1 MKLYLNDAIQKP
13 VKCYLN
19 DLEVGQVF
27 VDKDGDYC
35 MKIVPEEDEIG
46 NLLTIVVLSGHA
58 LGECLAYDEDA
69 LVIPVEA
76 ELNIIKY
83 E

>member
-27 VDKDGDYC
+27 IDNAGDYC
-35 MKIVPEEDEIG
+35 MKIKPEEDEIG
-46 NLLTIVVLSGHA
+46 DILTAVALSG
-58 LGECLAYDEDA
+58 GVVGSCLAYDEDT

-76 ELNIIKY
+76 ELNVIKY

>member
-1 MKLYLNDAIQKP
+1 MKLYLNDPTHKP

-27 VDKDGDYC
+27 VDDDGDYC
-35 MKIVPEEDEIG
+35 MKITPEDSIDGSLLTAVALSGVEIG
-46 NLLTIVVLSGHA
+46 RCLSYH
-58 LGECLAYDEDA
+58 EDI

>member
-13 VKCYLN
+13 VLRYLK
-19 DLEVGQVF
+19 DLEVGQIF
-27 VDKDGDYC
+27 IDDDGDYC
-35 MKIVPEEDEIG
+35 MKIAPEENVDGNILTAVTLSSVDIG
-46 NLLTIVVLSGHA
+46 R
-58 LGECLAYDEDA
+58 CLIYGEDA

-76 ELNIIKY
+76 ELNVIKY

>member
-19 DLEVGQVF
+19 DLEVGQIF
-27 VDKDGDYC
+27 IDDDGDYC
-35 MKIVPEEDEIG
+35 MKIVPEEAVDG
-46 NLLTIVVLSGHA
+46 SLLTIIVLSGVQ
-58 LGECLAYDEDA
+58 LGTCYAYKGDS

-76 ELNIIKY
+76 ELNVIKY

>member
-13 VKCYLN
+13 TRRNLSE
-19 DLEVGQVF
+19 LEIGQIF
-27 VDKDGDYC
+27 IDDDGDYC
-35 MKIVPEEDEIG
+35 MKIAPEEDAIG
-46 NLLTIVVLSGHA
+46 DILTVVVLSGDA
-58 LGECLAYDEDA
+58 LGSCLAYDDV

-76 ELNIIKY
+76 ELNVIKY

>member
-13 VKCYLN
+13 AHRYFG

-27 VDKDGDYC
+27 IDDDGDYC
-35 MKIVPEEDEIG
+35 MKTILEENAYCDMI
-46 NLLTIVVLSGHA
+46 NVVVLSGA
-58 LGECLAYDEDA
+58 ELGRCLAYSMED

-76 ELNIIKY
+76 ELNVIKY